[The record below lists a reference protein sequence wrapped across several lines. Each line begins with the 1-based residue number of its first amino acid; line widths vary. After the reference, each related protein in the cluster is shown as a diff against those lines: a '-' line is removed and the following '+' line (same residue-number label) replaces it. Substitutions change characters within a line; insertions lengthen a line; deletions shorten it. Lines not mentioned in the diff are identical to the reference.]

1 MELSSLLPWGSIR
14 GLQLSR
20 AGKNTVKF
28 VQLLFG
34 TDVRYENYSDRV
46 PVSSNESFLLFA
58 KEACKVSGI
67 KKYEMLKRGNH
78 SNPLKL
84 QQMLFRHKQVHY
96 VTCQVTRSPCGR
108 RNVFGTDAH
117 QDVRPTPSALWKA
130 GSRCGEL
137 LDQTLKTNFAA
148 FGTQAVRPSWLMKLG
163 RYGTRMTTVRAMGL
177 NHTWEIQLRHFL
189 LAVVVF

>member
-1 MELSSLLPWGSIR
+1 M
-14 GLQLSR
+14 
-20 AGKNTVKF
+20 GKHSWEDTVKF

-58 KEACKVSGI
+58 KGACKVSEI
-67 KKYEMLKRGNH
+67 KEYEMLKRGNH

-84 QQMLFRHKQVHY
+84 QQMLFPQKQVHY
-96 VTCQVTRSPCGR
+96 VSCQVTRAPCGC
-108 RNVFGTDAH
+108 RNVFGADAH

-137 LDQTLKTNFAA
+137 LGQTYLGPKRCV
-148 FGTQAVRPSWLMKLG
+148 QA
-163 RYGTRMTTVRAMGL
+163 GL
-177 NHTWEIQLRHFL
+177 
-189 LAVVVF
+189 